1 MRGQMRIFG
10 TTVAC
15 VALSAFA
22 FAQSLFDGFETY
34 NQGVLAG
41 QGGWY
46 KPVPASSL
54 DWFVYNYG
62 SNPLG
67 IAPNPNGQN
76 QMIAARKEGTLFPRT
91 ERNFNWSDRET
102 WLISYDV
109 YVGFDGTVGDGY
121 NYDNIGSF
129 SLQPSGSAQHFID
142 LFQWV
147 TPTTDLQLG
156 NPNDGWRATWVV
168 GRLDDPGAPPFSRGW
183 TVFYQP
189 PNPFHG
195 LQINKWYRRFVAFT
209 FNGTDFRGEPASFL
223 VKVGIRDLDTGQT
236 NVAIVQPTQD
246 FQLWYLIRPGGSS
259 DLPTALRYFVGGG
272 TGANNGNILA
282 VDNLQITGFSYGDVN
297 MDGCVDDADL
307 LAVLFAFGNT
317 GSFLAEDT
325 NGDGTVD
332 DADLLTVLFAFGEGC

>member
-1 MRGQMRIFG
+1 MRGQMRVFG
-10 TTVAC
+10 ATVAC

-22 FAQSLFDGFETY
+22 FAQSLFDGFEAY
-34 NQGVLAG
+34 NPNSPING
-41 QGGWY
+41 QGAWFNPGG
-46 KPVPASSL
+46 SL

-91 ERNFNWSDRET
+91 QRDFNWSARET

-109 YVGFDGTVGDGY
+109 YVGFDPTVGDGY
-121 NYDNIGSF
+121 NYNNIGSF
-129 SLQPSGSAQHFID
+129 SLQPGSAQYFID

-156 NPNDGWRATWVV
+156 NPNDGWRATWGV
-168 GRLDDPGAPPFSRGW
+168 GRLDDPDPNAPPFTRVWVVS
-183 TVFYQP
+183 YQP

-236 NVAIVQPTQD
+236 NVAIVQPRQD
-246 FQLWYLIRPGGSS
+246 FQTWYLIRPGGSS
-259 DLPTALRYFVGGG
+259 ALPTALRYFVGGG
-272 TGANNGNILA
+272 TGADNGNILA

-317 GSFLAEDT
+317 GPFLAEDT

>member
-22 FAQSLFDGFETY
+22 FAQSLFDGFEAY
-34 NQGVLAG
+34 NPNIPING
-41 QGGWY
+41 QGAWFNPG
-46 KPVPASSL
+46 SSL

-91 ERNFNWSDRET
+91 QRNFNWGARET

-109 YVGFDGTVGDGY
+109 YVGFDPTVGDGY

-129 SLQPSGSAQHFID
+129 SLQPSGSAQYFID

-147 TPTTDLQLG
+147 TPTTEVQLG

-168 GRLDDPGAPPFSRGW
+168 GRLDDPDASPLSRGW
-183 TVFYQP
+183 VVFYQP
-189 PNPFHG
+189 GTPFHG

-209 FNGTDFRGEPASFL
+209 FNGTDFRGQPASFL

-259 DLPTALRYFVGGG
+259 ALPTALRYFVGGG

-317 GSFLAEDT
+317 DPFLAEDT
-325 NGDGTVD
+325 NGDGRVD